1 MVSYKHFALN
11 DRGLQVEL
19 SSCKQAWQPQWMC
32 MRCHNELQLE
42 HICVPDPTP
51 ACPLCLTLLLWE
63 VDLETTGKVGLQPL
77 PLCALCQTTR
87 ARGCPTM

>member
-1 MVSYKHFALN
+1 MPR
-11 DRGLQVEL
+11 RGTTGIE
-19 SSCKQAWQPQWMC
+19 AWQPQWMC

-42 HICVPDPTP
+42 HICVPDPDP
-51 ACPLCLTLLLWE
+51 RMPPVLDAYALGGRPR
-63 VDLETTGKVGLQPL
+63 ETTGKVGLQPL